1 MEIVKLLEPI
11 TINGLKIPNRTV
23 MPSMGLAYTSD
34 YTLTDRFKAFYR
46 ERAEGGVGLMTVGPI
61 AIDKAGSAPFMP
73 ALFDDRYVE
82 PFRQYIDELH
92 RDTETRVATQ
102 LIHLGRA
109 AFSMISGV
117 PSIAPSPVPSKLSG
131 ETPREMTREDIEAIQ
146 EAYVQ
151 AARRAKEAGFDFV
164 EVLACTGYLISQF
177 LSPVTNKRT
186 DAYGGSIENRMRFG
200 LEVIARVREVL
211 GRDYPLGIRVAG
223 NDFMEGGH
231 TNEESGI
238 FAAEAVKAGVDA
250 INVTGG
256 WHETYVPQLNTSV
269 PPGTYVYLARG
280 IKEKVDVPVFAS
292 NRLGDPYVAERA
304 LRSGACDMVCWGRPL
319 IADPELPKKVKEGRF
334 DEIVPCIAC
343 NQGCFDSIFSASAV
357 FCIMNPRAGREQ
369 ELPVRKTETRKKV
382 TVAGGGPAG
391 MEFALTAAAEG
402 HEVTLY
408 ERETSLGGQ
417 VNLAKASPGKA
428 ELGKITESMR
438 GRMNRYGVK
447 VKLGEALTSGIV
459 EKEKPDVLAVATGA
473 LPVNIAVPGID
484 KPHVHCAWDVLMER
498 VPDIGRN
505 VVIVGGN
512 ATGCETAHFLTV
524 MGTPDPAIFTF
535 LMYHTAEKPESAR
548 KLLHNSGRRITVVE
562 MVNRVA
568 ANVGRS
574 ARWPLMKSLKMMG
587 VDLRRG
593 ARLLEIKDDAVVV
606 ETEKGQE
613 SIPADTV
620 IMAVGSRSV
629 NDLAAAVMT
638 EGVKVIA
645 LGDAKEPRKLTE
657 AIREGFEEALKL

>member
-34 YTLTDRFKAFYR
+34 YTLTERFKVFYR

-73 ALFDDRYVE
+73 ALFDDQYVE
-82 PFRQYIDELH
+82 PLKAFIDELH
-92 RDTETRVATQ
+92 RDTDTKVATQ

-109 AFSMISGV
+109 AFSMLSGE

-131 ETPREMTREDIEAIQ
+131 ETPREMTLEDIEAVQ
-146 EAYVQ
+146 QAYVQ

-200 LEVIARVREVL
+200 LEVIARVRQVL
-211 GRDYPLGIRVAG
+211 GKDFPLGIRIAG
-223 NDFMEGGH
+223 HDFMEGGH

-250 INVTGG
+250 VNVTGG

-280 IKEKVDVPVFAS
+280 IKEKVNVPVFAS
-292 NRLGDPYVAERA
+292 NRLGDPYVAEKA

-319 IADPELPKKVKEGRF
+319 IADPELPKKVREGRL

-343 NQGCFDSIFSASAV
+343 NQGCFDSIFSGSAV
-357 FCIMNPRAGREQ
+357 FCIMNPRAGRER
-369 ELPVRKTETRKKV
+369 ELQVRKAEKPRKV
-382 TVAGGGPAG
+382 MVAGAGPAG
-391 MEFALTAAAEG
+391 MEFALTAARRG
-402 HEVTLY
+402 HDVTLY
-408 ERETSLGGQ
+408 EKEAAPGGQ
-417 VNLAKASPGKA
+417 VNLAKASPGKE
-428 ELGKITESMR
+428 ELGRIIDSMR

-447 VKLGEALTSGIV
+447 VKLGTALTAGTV
-459 EKEKPDVLAVATGA
+459 EREKPDVLAVASGA
-473 LPVNIAVPGID
+473 VPAEIKVPGID
-484 KPHVHCAWDVLMER
+484 KPHVHCAWDVLMDR

-512 ATGCETAHFLTV
+512 ATGCETAHYLTA
-524 MGTPDPAIFTF
+524 MGVPDPAVFTF
-535 LMYHTAEKPESAR
+535 LMYHTAENPESAK
-548 KLLHNSGRRITVVE
+548 KLLHHAGRKVTVVE
-562 MVNRVA
+562 MVHRLA
-568 ANVGRS
+568 GNVGRS
-574 ARWPLMKSLKMMG
+574 ARWPLMKSLRMMG

-593 ARLLEIKDDAVVV
+593 AKLLEIRDDSVLV
-606 ETEKGQE
+606 ETEEGQE

-620 IMAVGSRSV
+620 ILAVGSRPV
-629 NDLAAAVMT
+629 NELSPAVQT
-638 EGVKVIA
+638 EGIKVVT

-657 AIREGFEEALKL
+657 AIREGFEEALKI